1 MGRVCND
8 GGVSVPIAQLVR
20 NGFVEGVH
28 YGSAVVLNA
37 DGSIQ
42 WSMGDVESQIFPR
55 SCNKLMQGLAMVRAG
70 VPLNGR
76 LLALA
81 CASHSGEQIHID
93 GVHDILNAANVDVD
107 SLQCPVDF
115 PLDEVEKDSLLAQGL
130 EKSRLHMNCSGKHA
144 AMLFTCVLNGW
155 DTATYL
161 ELDHPLQQACK
172 AVVEECTGETVEHIG
187 IDGCGAPLMS
197 TSLTGLARSFAKF
210 AGPNADPDQKK
221 IADAIRSF
229 PEYESGTRRDDF
241 LLMKGVPGLLAKI
254 GAEAVY
260 GIGLPDGRALALKI
274 DDGADRAR
282 IVAGATILRDVM
294 GVTADIIEKQT
305 SIEVLG
311 GGKPV
316 GAITARVKG

>member
-1 MGRVCND
+1 
-8 GGVSVPIAQLVR
+8 
-20 NGFVEGVH
+20 
-28 YGSAVVLNA
+28 
-37 DGSIQ
+37 
-42 WSMGDVESQIFPR
+42 
-55 SCNKLMQGLAMVRAG
+55 MQGLAMVRSG
-70 VPLNGR
+70 LPLKDR

-93 GVHDILNAANVDVD
+93 AVHDILNAANLDVD
-107 SLQCPVDF
+107 SLQCPPDF
-115 PLDEVEKDSLLAQGL
+115 PLDDVEKDSLLAAGL
-130 EKSRLHMNCSGKHA
+130 EKSRIHMNCSGKHA

-161 ELDHPLQQACK
+161 ELDHPLQQACRI
-172 AVVEECTGETVEHIG
+172 ALEECTGEAVQHIG

-197 TSLTGLARSFAKF
+197 TSLLGLARSFSQF
-210 AGPNADPDQKK
+210 AGPQASSEQRK
-221 IADAIRSF
+221 IADAIRQF
-229 PEYESGTRRDDF
+229 PEYESGTRRDDC

-260 GIGLPDGRALALKI
+260 GIGLADGRALALKI

-294 GVTADIIEKQT
+294 GLTADVIEKQT

-316 GAITARVKG
+316 GSITATLSGVR